1 MTCGTELGKLRFDM
15 AMLVP
20 ILLLSCIC
28 SSNAFVPLTSSQF
41 GQRVM
46 NTDSVLHKRTVLN
59 MAVASSASL
68 LVKKGKMK
76 EVQILRANMT
86 EAGESHAINQ
96 FLKDGTR
103 PFGVGK
109 PVDFFN
115 STASRFQSISVLPE
129 FSKKAKTGFV
139 LELPPPEILGGVL
152 RDAGSRGIV
161 VVLDK
166 RSGGAT
172 VDEFKRFAV
181 EQTRARIMTP
191 SPIPVIW

>member
-1 MTCGTELGKLRFDM
+1 
-15 AMLVP
+15 MLVP

-28 SSNAFVPLTSSQF
+28 SSNAFVPLTSSHF

-46 NTDSVLHKRTVLN
+46 NTVSVVQKRTTLN
-59 MAVASSASL
+59 MALASSAVL

-76 EVQILRANMT
+76 EVQALRANMT

-109 PVDFFN
+109 PIDFFN

-172 VDEFKRFAV
+172 VDEFRRFAV

-191 SPIPVIW
+191 PPIPVIW